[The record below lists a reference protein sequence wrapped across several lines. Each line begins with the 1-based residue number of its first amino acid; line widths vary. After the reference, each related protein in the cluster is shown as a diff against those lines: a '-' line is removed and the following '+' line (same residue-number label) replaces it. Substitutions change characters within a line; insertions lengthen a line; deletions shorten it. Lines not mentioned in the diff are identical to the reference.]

1 MSLASAPREY
11 VLADL
16 GAGTRVCATTRRGGA
31 SIGAWGSFNLGTHV
45 HDEPSA
51 VAKNRSLLSTDLG
64 IEQIQWLDQVHG
76 TIVVRADRSTVRSV
90 PVADA
95 SFSTESRLALAVL
108 TADCLPVVLAT
119 DEAVGVAHCGWRGLA
134 SGLLAA
140 LAGAMPGRLQAAW
153 LGPGICGNCYQVDAT
168 LLDAFDR
175 THLARAVG
183 DDAQEGKVRLSLASV
198 ADSQL
203 AGMGCERIEHAPCC
217 SLCDERFYS
226 YRRDSITGR
235 MATLVWRDSPEP

>member
-1 MSLASAPREY
+1 MSLAGAPREY

-16 GAGTRVCATTRRGGA
+16 GAGVRACATTRSGGA
-31 SIGAWGSFNLGTHV
+31 SIGAWDSFNLGTHV

-76 TIVVRADRSTVRSV
+76 TGVVRADRSTVRSV

-95 SFSTESRLALAVL
+95 SFATGSKLALAVL

-119 DEAVGVAHCGWRGLA
+119 DKAVGVAHCGWRGLA
-134 SGLLAA
+134 SGLLAI
-140 LAGAMPGRLQAAW
+140 LADAMPGRLQTAW
-153 LGPGICGNCYQVDAT
+153 LGPGICGDCYQVDAT

-175 THLARAVG
+175 TDLTHAVG
-183 DDAQEGKVRLSLASV
+183 DDAQDGKVRLSLSAV

-203 AGMGCERIEHAPCC
+203 TGMGCERIEYSSCC

-226 YRRDSITGR
+226 YRRASITGR
-235 MATLVWRDSPEP
+235 MATLAWRDSPEP